1 MNEMISKIIKAR
13 SVQGTLFVLKGY
25 PIEPYGGI
33 RVNMADVIS
42 NKLGML
48 LQLSSM
54 ECQII
59 SFDEFIC
66 LYEFLNLQYKKII
79 ILENPEYMNLY
90 PVNVNI
96 NEDISRSLL
105 NHFDDTVGGDT
116 ELVDIEEYILVYNN
130 YISTDAGIAC
140 CYNISDSLLKSE
152 KIERIVVKISEE
164 RSLDII
170 SDAEVIKDYINLCN
184 EIDF

>member
-1 MNEMISKIIKAR
+1 
-13 SVQGTLFVLKGY
+13 
-25 PIEPYGGI
+25 
-33 RVNMADVIS
+33 
-42 NKLGML
+42 
-48 LQLSSM
+48 
-54 ECQII
+54 
-59 SFDEFIC
+59 
-66 LYEFLNLQYKKII
+66 
-79 ILENPEYMNLY
+79 MNLY

-184 EIDF
+184 EIDFYQLIYKLKNTFKEIANNQENCEYKDCSHINEKECYIKQLVNNGKILKTRYDNYKKFMNEIER